1 MDDKLIVE
9 MFLRRNE
16 EALSQTEQKYGRY
29 CMYVANNILLSKED
43 SEECVNDTY
52 LRTWNSIPPTIPDN
66 LKAFLGKITRNLALD
81 MYDKNHAK
89 KRNDA
94 IELVFDELSE
104 CISDT
109 SSSDCAMVDELAL
122 KKALN
127 EFLGSL
133 DTKKRLIF
141 MQRYWYL
148 SSVKDIAITCRL
160 SENNVKITLM
170 RLRSKFKKYLEK
182 EGIKL

>member
-9 MFLRRNE
+9 MYLRRNE
-16 EALSQTEQKYGRY
+16 AALSETEQKYGRY
-29 CMYVANNILLSKED
+29 CHCVANNILLSDED

-52 LRTWNSIPPTIPDN
+52 LRAWNSIPPTIPDN
-66 LKAFLGKITRNLALD
+66 LKSFLGKITRNLALD
-81 MYDKNHAK
+81 MYDKSHAK
-89 KRNDA
+89 KRNDS

-104 CISDT
+104 CIPDLHSNDHK
-109 SSSDCAMVDELAL
+109 MVEELAL

-133 DTKKRLIF
+133 DPKKRLIF

-148 SSVKDIAITCRL
+148 SSLKDISKNTGM
-160 SENNVKITLM
+160 SENNIKITLM
-170 RLRSKFKKYLEK
+170 RLRSKFRKHLEK